1 MGTAVIF
8 GLGIWYLLS
17 GKKEEA
23 RRPDTEYKPVGP
35 VAPPATTSPSTS
47 TNTKPAV
54 SSDYNPATDKDDGF
68 YQTIA
73 DSYGI
78 PWQALKAFAAVE
90 SNYGNADWAVNKT
103 PYYTKLG
110 MMGISTAS
118 FQWVASMIG
127 KGWSLSDAWNP
138 AVSIEAC
145 AYINKLNAKGING
158 YANYWQAI
166 KAAISDKRDFT
177 ANEDY
182 YLGRIVGAYNV
193 GPGNLSNPDYT
204 AKWQSY
210 YARWKTA
217 LTAIIARQGSGTV
230 PPNPNQVQA

>member
-23 RRPDTEYKPVGP
+23 RRPDTTEYKPVGP
-35 VAPPATTSPSTS
+35 VAPPATTSPSTKPSVNVNFNPS
-47 TNTKPAV
+47 TDSNDQLFEAGEM
-54 SSDYNPATDKDDGF
+54 DYN
-68 YQTIA
+68 
-73 DSYGI
+73 I
-78 PWQALKAFAAVE
+78 PWQCLKAFAAVE
-90 SNYGNADWAVNKT
+90 SNYGNAEWVVNKT

-127 KGWSLSDAWNP
+127 KGWSLSDAWKP

-145 AYINKLNAKGING
+145 AYINRINAKGING
-158 YANYWQAI
+158 SANYWTVI

-177 ANEDY
+177 SNEDY